1 MYAHTNIE
9 TLTTT
14 DLSDFAKLFSD
25 KVYLDEK
32 NNAKFVFEAL
42 KCAMEALCRNISL
55 NVNEKEENQFTVLYE
70 QFQLKIKVED
80 NLIFYL
86 VYPSFVKDF
95 KDYYAFCKNEN
106 INGYIQKSISFL
118 SGSRVKGKFPEI
130 LTNIVYSRD
139 YKKDDLKNLKFSVEN
154 CDGNNP
160 IIVDPC
166 IELLKELKQSSFSKH
181 STNYLEYFDYLA
193 LKKKYTDSF

>member
-1 MYAHTNIE
+1 MNIVAN

-14 DLSDFAKLFSD
+14 DLSDIAKTFSD
-25 KVYLDEK
+25 TVSLDEK
-32 NNAKFVFEAL
+32 NNAKFVFKAL
-42 KCAMEALCRNISL
+42 KCAMKALCRNINL

-70 QFQLKIKVED
+70 QFQLKIKIED

-118 SGSRVKGKFPEI
+118 SGSCVKGMFPET
-130 LTNIVYSRD
+130 LTNIVLLKD
-139 YKKDDLKNLKFSVEN
+139 YKEDDLKKLEFSVKSCKET
-154 CDGNNP
+154 NP
-160 IIVDPC
+160 IMVDPC
-166 IELLKELKQSSFSKH
+166 IKLLKELKQSSFSKH

-193 LKKKYTDSF
+193 LKKRYTDSF